1 MAVLD
6 NITDLYRAMRPLIL
20 SDVAS
25 TVVQTGSSAS
35 SSSVSSGAPVDGQ
48 YLVLS
53 ANGTL
58 TNERVFTLAVNSGM
72 SGTDG
77 GAGGNY
83 TLALGTPSSLT
94 VSTTNAVT
102 GSNHTHAITSSSSPG
117 AAASILAS
125 DASGILTL
133 PQFTATTKVRTPT
146 IDTASGSL
154 TLSPVSDVVMTP
166 GSTLVKLSSG
176 VSLQSSNFASQT
188 TGMRVTYAGEGD
200 FRYLFTD
207 ELHAK
212 SFIADLEQ
220 ALAGGQI
227 IAKSV
232 AILYSAFTMP
242 ASGSSG
248 TFIVRDLPSA
258 TGMRVF
264 EDRDIVR
271 FRSFSRSGGGLTIT
285 DAWGEV
291 TLDTSYGTS
300 GFDSLTKTQRYT
312 YLRRA
317 SVTID
322 DENNETIT
330 DSTSDPILSSNI
342 TTPEGSMSG
351 GTVIAAD
358 SIVLDYGKN
367 SSGIHEINAI
377 DGTYGTNSPYAQTIS
392 WQIHPKNST
401 VRTRIGNLRGIF
413 GIDNEFGIFAG
424 TGTSTSDQYF
434 KASSEGVSLANVP
447 LALYRNGSQRV
458 NIDTAGVDV
467 WFSSNGGTTKQFA
480 WNGSSLT
487 LNDASLNLTGTGLIT
502 LAGTGG
508 TVVSAS
514 GILGTDSG
522 GKPTFSLINTAQ
534 TVNGEAMGA
543 GDTLLGDNSSSKGNV
558 LFDQSAGKL
567 YIRNGT
573 NNVITM
579 ETDATLGTAATFEGA
594 IKLGTSGGIYQ
605 GSSGS
610 FSSVGTGIKIWRG
623 NGTTD
628 GGAAGDCIIGVF
640 DSGAYTM
647 SITPSAAVTIVGST
661 GYDGKRGVNFVN
673 SSGTRLGEVYG
684 YDTGS
689 AQIVRL
695 MGHANNAST
704 TAGAIMMAGQEANGT
719 AQLILYATK
728 FTSPNT
734 VGTPR
739 AVIDMKS
746 DQPSNKAY
754 ITLDAR
760 STSASSTMTLD
771 VTGVTV
777 TNGIKAFKIDH
788 PLAPT
793 ERWLQHNAV
802 EGDGHFT
809 FYRGNVMLDERGRGV
824 VRMPD
829 WFDAL
834 NDDVSIVYSSWG
846 DAQPVSTVR
855 LVPNG
860 WEIAGQP
867 HQRVSWMAS
876 GVRRDAWAMGNP
888 LLIEKDKEDDD
899 RGYVAA
905 WREYGLDES
914 FSKPMPEPN
923 QQPAGQ

>member
-1 MAVLD
+1 MAIID
-6 NITDLYRAMRPLIL
+6 NITDLYNAMRPLIL
-20 SDVAS
+20 SDVAT

-48 YLVLS
+48 YLVL
-53 ANGTL
+53 AVNGTL
-58 TNERVFTLAVNSGM
+58 TNERAFTLAVNSGM

-83 TLALGTPSSLT
+83 TLALGTPSTLT
-94 VSTTNAVT
+94 VSSTNAVT

-154 TLSPVSDVVMTP
+154 TFSPASDVVMTP

-176 VSLQSSNFASQT
+176 VALQSSNYASQT

-232 AILYSAFTMP
+232 AMLYSAFTMP

-248 TFIVRDLPSA
+248 TFVVRDLPSA

-271 FRSFSRSGGGLTIT
+271 FRSFSRSGGALTIT

-322 DENNETIT
+322 DQNDETIT

-413 GIDNEFGIFAG
+413 GVDNEFGIFAG

-458 NIDTAGVDV
+458 NIDADGVDV

-534 TVNGEAMGA
+534 TVNGEALGA

-558 LFDQSAGKL
+558 LFDQSAGTL
-567 YIRNGT
+567 IIRTGT
-573 NNVITM
+573 TNVLSFGSSGSI
-579 ETDATLGTAATFEGA
+579 EGVMA
-594 IKLGTSGGIYQ
+594 LGTSGEIRQ
-605 GSSGS
+605 GSGTVGSNFTGMRIRRSGS
-610 FSSVGTGIKIWRG
+610 
-623 NGTTD
+623 D
-628 GGAAGDCIIGVF
+628 GWIELYDN
-640 DSGAYTM
+640 DDYTL
-647 SITPSAAVTIVGST
+647 SLTPSNALTIVGGTAYAGS
-661 GYDGKRGVNFVN
+661 RAISFVDTPGN
-673 SSGTRLGEVYG
+673 YLGNVYG
-684 YDTGS
+684 YTDGSTYNAMRFNSYSNSSSKASYAYLDSMIEAASGS
-689 AQIVRL
+689 AVTQVR
-695 MGHANNAST
+695 AS
-704 TAGAIMMAGQEANGT
+704 
-719 AQLILYATK
+719 K
-728 FTSPNT
+728 FTSPSSYPYPT
-734 VGTPR
+734 
-739 AVIDMKS
+739 AVIENTADLATPLAKVQLFVRSKTSGSSGATATLTDNNGTTTFTVVAGSKS
-746 DQPSNKAY
+746 W
-754 ITLDAR
+754 R
-760 STSASSTMTLD
+760 
-771 VTGVTV
+771 
-777 TNGIKAFKIDH
+777 IDH
-788 PLAPT
+788 PLRPT
-793 ERWLQHNAV
+793 THWLDHVTV
-802 EGDGHFT
+802 EGHEHYT
-809 FYRGNVMLDERGRGV
+809 FYRGNVVLDDTGHATV
-824 VRMPD
+824 QMPD

-834 NDDVSIVYSSWG
+834 NDDLAISYGEWG
-846 DAQPVSTVR
+846 AGKGMRPHTLHR
-855 LVPNG
+855 IPNG
-860 WEIAGQP
+860 WVIAGKP
-867 HQRVSWMAS
+867 RAKVSWIAT
-876 GVRRDAWAMGNP
+876 GLRADAWAKAHP
-888 LLIEKDKEDDD
+888 VQAEPKKDDADQ
-899 RGYVAA
+899 GTVFA
-905 WREYGLDES
+905 WQEHGLDES
-914 FSKPMPEPN
+914 FAPPEPN